1 MTSLRIGVDIRP
13 LLHPASGIGR
23 YTQALLE
30 QLVNSDHQWFLY
42 CDRVYNGQL
51 ANRENVTIRSSS
63 RTGASMLNLWASQV
77 SFSRWAKQD
86 QLDVFWSPRHH
97 LPMFLPAKIKTV
109 VTVHDLVWRRFPET
123 METKNR
129 LLEAALMPP
138 SLKRADKLIAVSTFT
153 AGELTALYPYYAE
166 KTSVVYEAAFEYGDN
181 KDQSGGLAAID
192 TAKLPKQY
200 FLYVGT
206 NEPRKNLE
214 VLLTSYS
221 QLIDGGASIGLV
233 LVAGAGWGQQS
244 VADQLQGFALQNK
257 VLHFDGIDD
266 AQLDQLY
273 RRAHALL
280 LPSQYEGFGLPVLE
294 SMARGVPVIVSNRG
308 SLPEITGDAGLV
320 VDIEDQG
327 TLTMA
332 MQRMATDASLHDDL
346 ATKSLLRVKQFS
358 WLKAAAETLVILQSV
373 VSESASRHSGA
384 GRNPE
389 H

>member
-42 CDRVYNGQL
+42 CDRVYKGDFENCT
-51 ANRENVTIRSSS
+51 NVTIRSSA
-63 RTGASMLNLWASQV
+63 RTSASVLNLWTSQV
-77 SFSRWAKQD
+77 LFSRWAKQD

-123 METKNR
+123 MKAKNR
-129 LLEAALMPP
+129 LLETALMPT
-138 SLKRADKLIAVSTFT
+138 SLKRADNLIAVSTFT
-153 AGELTALYPYYAE
+153 ADELAALYPHNTE

-233 LVAGAGWGQQS
+233 LVAGRGWGQQS
-244 VADQLQGFALQNK
+244 VADQLQGLGLKNK
-257 VLHFDGIDD
+257 VLHFENLKDS
-266 AQLDQLY
+266 QLDQLY
-273 RRAHALL
+273 RQARALV
-280 LPSQYEGFGLPVLE
+280 LPSLYEGFGLPVLE

-308 SLPEITGDAGLV
+308 SLPEIAGEAGLV
-320 VDIEDQG
+320 IDIEDKDA
-327 TLTMA
+327 LRMA
-332 MQRMATDASLHDDL
+332 MERLSTEDNLHREL
-346 ATKSLLRVKQFS
+346 AGKSLLRAKQFS
-358 WLKAAAETLVILQSV
+358 WDRAAAETLDILQSV